1 VSPRVESETGL
12 GRALPLFFLTLLSMF
27 WVGAEHAGSDV
38 LREGWHALARGYTF
52 ALPLMAILLAHE
64 LGHYFAA
71 RIHHVDT
78 SLPYFIPMPFALIGT
93 FGAVI
98 RMRGPA
104 SDRNA
109 LFDIGAA
116 GPLAGLAVALPVLV
130 YGVFTSPV
138 EALDPNVHYL
148 VEGRSLLY
156 FGLITLAKGT
166 IPAGHDIM
174 LTPTA
179 LAGWAGLLV
188 TMMNLVPVG
197 QLDGGH
203 VAFALFGPRQT
214 IYSRRFRWALA
225 AAGVTIGIIAAS
237 RKQLAGA
244 SFDEVSEGLFA
255 GVHWLMWAGVLALMA
270 RFARGEHPPVE
281 RGELT
286 PVRRA
291 LAWMTLGWFVLLF
304 MPTWVSFT

>member
-1 VSPRVESETGL
+1 MSRPLTQDESFPRAVL
-12 GRALPLFFLTLLSMF
+12 LFFLTLLSMF
-27 WVGAEHAGSDV
+27 WVGAEHAGAD
-38 LREGWHALARGYTF
+38 LAREGLAALSRGAAF

-64 LGHYFAA
+64 FGHYIAA
-71 RIHHVDT
+71 RIHHVET
-78 SLPYFIPMPFALIGT
+78 SLPYFIPMPFALFGT

-98 RMRGPA
+98 RMRGRA
-104 SDRNA
+104 SNRNA

-116 GPLAGLAVALPVLV
+116 GPLAGLVVALPVLV
-130 YGVFTSPV
+130 YGLVTSRV
-138 EALDPNVHYL
+138 ELLDPQLSYL

-156 FGLITLAKGT
+156 LALLALTHGS
-166 IPAGHDIM
+166 IPPGHDIM

-203 VAFALFGPRQT
+203 VAFALFGERQT
-214 IYSRRFRWALA
+214 VYSRRCRKLLLAVGLAVGALA
-225 AAGVTIGIIAAS
+225 SLRAMQAGQSSDQVLEALLSGI
-237 RKQLAGA
+237 
-244 SFDEVSEGLFA
+244 
-255 GVHWLMWAGVLALMA
+255 HWLMWAGVLTLMA

-281 RGELT
+281 AGELT
-286 PVRRA
+286 PKRRV
-291 LAWMTLGWFVLLF
+291 LAWLTLSLFVLLF